1 MTAKARPCSN
11 GSKSFI
17 SDAIDMRIGRIEIR
31 VTDLKTRLQRQR
43 SIGPY
48 DTGAPGVLLG
58 KPVLVTIFAEGVV
71 GHGQIRPLAPHHSMP
86 DTYATMISMI
96 KEVWGPRLL
105 GQSIF
110 DVENIHALFDSLA
123 PANYMARAAVDA
135 ALYDAMGKALQ
146 QPVYNLIGGLAQ
158 PRIPLEWSI
167 SMAPDP
173 KHMVADAERALHE
186 FGIKVLCIKSG
197 HPDGWPQDAKHFRLI
212 REAVGAEVKIGMD
225 PNTGWSVTDTLQAL
239 DALKDHR
246 VDYLEQP
253 VKRHDLAGMAA
264 IRRAGTG
271 VPLMADEACQ
281 SIQDAHAIIA
291 AGAADVLC
299 IKLYKHGGITAAR
312 KIAALAEAANIKIN
326 CGGLAVLSQLE
337 AAAGAH
343 FYASRPVGQV
353 MPAGEFIFGLGVI
366 GPDPLAPN
374 SDFVVKDGHVS
385 PPDGPGLGITIDEKA
400 LDELTLLKEPVA

>member
-1 MTAKARPCSN
+1 
-11 GSKSFI
+11 
-17 SDAIDMRIGRIEIR
+17 MRIERIEIR

-43 SIGPY
+43 STGPY
-48 DTGAPGVLLG
+48 DTGAPGALLG

-71 GHGQIRPLAPHHSMP
+71 GYGQIRPLAPHHAMP

-96 KEVWGPRLL
+96 KDVCGPRLI
-105 GQSIF
+105 GQRIF
-110 DVENIHALFDSLA
+110 DVETIHALFDSLA
-123 PANYMARAAVDA
+123 PANYMARAAIDA
-135 ALYDAMGKALQ
+135 ALYDAMGKAVR

-158 PRIPLEWSI
+158 PKIPLEWSI

-173 KHMVADAERALHE
+173 RKMVDDAERALHE

-197 HPDGWPQDAKHFRLI
+197 HPDGWHRDAQHFSLI
-212 REAVGAEVKIGMD
+212 REAVGNDVKIGMD

-239 DALKDHR
+239 RALQEHR

-253 VKRHDLAGMAA
+253 VKSCDLAGMAT

-281 SIQDAHAIIA
+281 SIYDAHAIIA
-291 AGAADVLC
+291 AEAADVLC
-299 IKLYKHGGITAAR
+299 IKLYKHGGITPAR
-312 KIAALAEAANIKIN
+312 KIAAIAEAANIKIN

-343 FYASRPVGQV
+343 FYASRPAANV

-366 GPDPLAPN
+366 GPDPLTVAN
-374 SDFVVKDGHVS
+374 DFVVKDGHVT
-385 PPDGPGLGITIDEKA
+385 PPSGPGLGVVVDETA
-400 LDELTLLKEPVA
+400 LDALTLLKETVT